1 MPRRMNKPLSIESF
15 SLFAFIDDT
24 FGLKSHFIRAL
35 YVLWLT
41 TSISLIVLNLIGW
54 KKSTLLQIIT
64 YVLFTALIVLI
75 SSFSATCF
83 RFGDCPRAAYASAS
97 IGILIISASAL
108 SFN

>member
-1 MPRRMNKPLSIESF
+1 MSKPLSKESF

-35 YVLWLT
+35 FVLWIT
-41 TSISLIVLNLIGW
+41 TSVSLIVLNLIGW
-54 KKSTLLQIIT
+54 KKSSLLQITT
-64 YVLFTALIVLI
+64 YVLSTALIVLV

-83 RFGDCPRAAYASAS
+83 RFGDCTRAAYASACM
-97 IGILIISASAL
+97 GILVISASAL

>member
-1 MPRRMNKPLSIESF
+1 MPRRVSKPLLKESF

-24 FGLKSHFIRAL
+24 LGLKSHFIRAL
-35 YVLWLT
+35 FVLWLT
-41 TSISLIVLNLIGW
+41 TSLSLIVLNLIGW

-64 YVLFTALIVLI
+64 YVLFTAVVVLV

-97 IGILIISASAL
+97 MGILVISASAL

>member
-1 MPRRMNKPLSIESF
+1 MPKRIEIGKKKF
-15 SLFAFIDDT
+15 SLSAFLDDT

-35 YVLWLT
+35 FVLWV
-41 TSISLIVLNLIGW
+41 TSCISLIVLNLLGW
-54 KKSTLLQIIT
+54 KHSSPVQIVT
-64 YVLFTALIVLI
+64 YILSTALVVLV

-97 IGILIISASAL
+97 MGILIISVSAL

>member
-1 MPRRMNKPLSIESF
+1 MPRRISKPLSIKSF
-15 SLFAFIDDT
+15 SVIAHVNEI

-35 YVLWLT
+35 YVLWVMT
-41 TSISLIVLNLIGW
+41 TISLILLNLIGW
-54 KKSTLLQIIT
+54 KKSSVLQIVT
-64 YVLFTALIVLI
+64 YVLSTALVVLA

-97 IGILIISASAL
+97 AGILIISASAL

>member
-1 MPRRMNKPLSIESF
+1 MSKSIRSF

-35 YVLWLT
+35 YVLWIT
-41 TSISLIVLNLIGW
+41 TSVSLIVLKSIGW
-54 KKSTLLQIIT
+54 KKSSLLQIIT
-64 YVLFTALIVLI
+64 YVLSTALIVLV

-83 RFGDCPRAAYASAS
+83 RFGDCTRAAYASAS
-97 IGILIISASAL
+97 MGILVISASAL